1 MRSLPGLSHAGRQR
15 GVAVGLRDVAA
26 GRAVRAQEEICSSTQ
41 RRCLIITECPRLSGR
56 QPDAPKAA
64 AARGASILRHGLLGN
79 SAFARDAPLQNKRG
93 SALDITPVTESVLR
107 FEVLSQPAGLI
118 QFSSEISLIL
128 LFLRKIMTIFRV
140 PLHFLRIQT
149 KPREATVFLNK
160 N

>member
-1 MRSLPGLSHAGRQR
+1 M
-15 GVAVGLRDVAA
+15 RDVAA
-26 GRAVRAQEEICSSTQ
+26 GRAEWAEQEICSSPQ
-41 RRCLIITECPRLSGR
+41 QRCLIITECPRLSEC

-64 AARGASILRHGLLGN
+64 AARGASILRHGPLGN
-79 SAFARDAPLQNKRG
+79 SAFARDAPLQNERG
-93 SALDITPVTESVLR
+93 SALDIAPVTESVLR

-118 QFSSEISLIL
+118 QFSSEISLIF

-149 KPREATVFLNK
+149 KAREATVLLNK